1 MVYSEII
8 MEKKKEE
15 PNSVFLSQK
24 NPSTL
29 QSQANTGS
37 KTSTVEKEVIVKWLL
52 RSFSDTK
59 DTYEKKIR
67 RLKFCVGLT
76 AIKSNP
82 AYSMIPFIYN
92 ARKGKL
98 MYRNRKQISRRLGR
112 TEWEMTE
119 G

>member
-37 KTSTVEKEVIVKWLL
+37 KTSTVEKEVIVK
-52 RSFSDTK
+52 
-59 DTYEKKIR
+59 
-67 RLKFCVGLT
+67 
-76 AIKSNP
+76 
-82 AYSMIPFIYN
+82 
-92 ARKGKL
+92 
-98 MYRNRKQISRRLGR
+98 
-112 TEWEMTE
+112 
-119 G
+119 